1 MAPRKVTGPLVDG
14 EEVLTPQTRSTLPKS
29 PASAPTTPTGPRA
42 TVPGRGIAPI
52 AGARFPEEDVQ
63 ETNKALSV
71 PAGFTPGSLPTE
83 LQAFFG
89 NEPDVVGYKIINNPD
104 GTISV
109 EVARSGGGT
118 SGYGAKLRSS
128 GSGSYSI
135 VPSAGGGTGGETAT
149 TETSNVDPET
159 QRRRVSAKASLE
171 AWLKTFF
178 DATKDSDVIRS
189 MMSFVDQQ
197 VTADIPEDAIMIN
210 IREQQFYKA
219 RFKGNEGLRA
229 AGMAELDPAD
239 YLRAERQYAD
249 ILNAANLNTLAQR
262 DTFAS
267 LIGGQVSA
275 VELEDRV
282 TNVYQRIKNADTALK
297 DEMARL
303 NQLGNITSA
312 DFAAALLTGKE
323 GAASL
328 RRKIAQAEVSTEFTQ
343 RGLTSAMGIEEL
355 ANLGVTREQARQGA
369 EYARMGTQRL
379 TTLGSIYGVQ
389 SAEIQR
395 ELEQEAFKGLESQR
409 RKQLTAQER
418 AAFAGS
424 AGTGMP
430 SLGSSAAGAI

>member
-1 MAPRKVTGPLVDG
+1 MAKKTKKTTQPAARTNRPDANIL
-14 EEVLTPQTRSTLPKS
+14 RSQ
-29 PASAPTTPTGPRA
+29 
-42 TVPGRGIAPI
+42 IA
-52 AGARFPEEDVQ
+52 ANE
-63 ETNKALSV
+63 AL
-71 PAGFTPGSLPTE
+71 LR
-83 LQAFFG
+83 
-89 NEPDVVGYKIINNPD
+89 
-104 GTISV
+104 SV
-109 EVARSGGGT
+109 EATGAQAQTKLSDLTTQIQEMKDQPVVVVEVGQPYELNGRVLQKMSDGSTRDLGMTEGERLRQANLAAENVA
-118 SGYGAKLRSS
+118 
-128 GSGSYSI
+128 
-135 VPSAGGGTGGETAT
+135 V
-149 TETSNVDPET
+149 
-159 QRRRVSAKASLE
+159 QRQRVSAKASLE

-178 DATKDSDVIRS
+178 DATRDADVIQS
-189 MMSFVDQQ
+189 MMTFADQQ
-197 VTADIPEDAIMIN
+197 LTADIPEDAIVLN
-210 IREQQFYKA
+210 IRQQPFYKA

-229 AGMAELDPAD
+229 AGMQELNEED

-282 TNVYQRIKNADTALK
+282 TNVYQRIRNADQALK

-328 RRKIAQAEVSTEFTQ
+328 RRKIAQAEISTEFTQ
-343 RGLTSAMGIEEL
+343 RGLTSAMGAQEL
-355 ANLGVTREQARQGA
+355 ANLGVSREQARAGA
-369 EYARMGTQRL
+369 EFARMGTERL

-389 SAEIQR
+389 STEIQR

-424 AGTGMP
+424 AGTGTP
-430 SLGSSAAGAI
+430 SLGTSAAGAI

>member
-1 MAPRKVTGPLVDG
+1 MAPRRPNRPLVDG
-14 EEVLTPQTRSTLPKS
+14 EEALTPNLPKT
-29 PASAPTTPTGPRA
+29 PTAARTTPTTPTGPRA
-42 TVPGRGIAPI
+42 TTPGRGIVPRT
-52 AGARFPEEDVQ
+52 GATIPLEDQ
-63 ETNKALSV
+63 
-71 PAGFTPGSLPTE
+71 PFTPMGTGAGTGAGSDLPEKTLIGTE
-83 LQAFFG
+83 VD
-89 NEPDVVGYKIINNPD
+89 EEGYNVEVYSD
-104 GTISV
+104 GT
-109 EVARSGGGT
+109 
-118 SGYGAKLRSS
+118 
-128 GSGSYSI
+128 
-135 VPSAGGGTGGETAT
+135 
-149 TETSNVDPET
+149 
-159 QRRRVSAKASLE
+159 RRRTGLSYAARQAQSDAMAAAAATQKQRTSAKASLE

-178 DATKDSDVIRS
+178 DATRDADTIRA

-197 VTADIPEDAIMIN
+197 VTADVPEDAIMIN
-210 IREQQFYKA
+210 IREQPFYKA

-282 TNVYQRIKNADTALK
+282 TNVYQRIRNADQALK
-297 DEMARL
+297 NEMARL
-303 NQLGNITSA
+303 GQLGNITSA

-379 TTLGSIYGVQ
+379 TDLASIYGVQ

-409 RKQLTAQER
+409 RRQLTAQER

-424 AGTGMP
+424 AGTGAP
-430 SLGSSAAGAI
+430 SLGMSSAGAI